1 MTFEELYYF
10 VVLVRED
17 NFLNAAETL
26 HISQSS
32 LTKHIQKLEKE
43 LNISLFDRNSRKAVI
58 TEAGKYF
65 YKEAVKLLKQ
75 KEKIIYNL
83 EKYKEGE
90 EIKVGVLPVF
100 NQYNL
105 NSVFKNFKEK
115 YPHIKINFEEGEE
128 ESLKSGILN
137 GKFDFIIARDF
148 SDKTIV
154 KEALVARDILI
165 AAVPEN
171 HTLTEKKSLALR
183 DLKDENLF
191 LMNKYTTVYQLIT
204 KLFDK
209 EKISPKITKT
219 ARAETIINCL
229 SFEKATALLPYSSF
243 KIFKNENL
251 KIIKLVPEIKIPVIL
266 MRNKK
271 SKITKD
277 MKEFI
282 NFFEKF

>member
-32 LTKHIQKLEKE
+32 LTKHIQKLEKK

-105 NSVFKNFKEK
+105 NSVFKNFKKK

-128 ESLKSGILN
+128 ESLKDGILN

-171 HTLTEKKSLALR
+171 HTLAEKKSLALR

-191 LMNKYTTVYQLIT
+191 LMNKYTTIYQLIT

-229 SFEKATALLPYSSF
+229 SFEKAAALLPYSSF

-251 KIIKLVPEIKIPVIL
+251 KIIKLIPEIKIPVIL

>member
-10 VVLVRED
+10 VVLVNED
-17 NFLNAAETL
+17 NFLNASETL

-43 LNISLFDRNSRKAVI
+43 LNISLFDRNSRKAII

-83 EKYKEGE
+83 KKYKESE
-90 EIKVGVLPVF
+90 EIEVGVLPVF

-105 NSVFKNFKEK
+105 NSIFKNFKEK

-128 ESLKSGILN
+128 ESLKDGILN
-137 GKFDFIIARDF
+137 GKFDFIIARDL

-154 KEALVARDILI
+154 KEAIIAHDILI
-165 AAVPEN
+165 VAVPEN
-171 HTLTEKKSLALR
+171 HILSKKKSLTFK
-183 DLKDENLF
+183 DLKNESLF
-191 LMNKYTTVYQLIT
+191 LMNKYTTVYQLII
-204 KLFDK
+204 KLFNK
-209 EKISPKITKT
+209 EKISPKISKT

-229 SFEKATALLPYSSF
+229 SFENGIALLPYSSL
-243 KIFKNENL
+243 KIFKNKNL
-251 KIIKLVPEIKIPVIL
+251 KIIKLVPEIKIPIIL

>member
-1 MTFEELYYF
+1 M
-10 VVLVRED
+10 
-17 NFLNAAETL
+17 
-26 HISQSS
+26 
-32 LTKHIQKLEKE
+32 
-43 LNISLFDRNSRKAVI
+43 
-58 TEAGKYF
+58 
-65 YKEAVKLLKQ
+65 
-75 KEKIIYNL
+75 
-83 EKYKEGE
+83 
-90 EIKVGVLPVF
+90 
-100 NQYNL
+100 
-105 NSVFKNFKEK
+105 
-115 YPHIKINFEEGEE
+115 
-128 ESLKSGILN
+128 
-137 GKFDFIIARDF
+137 
-148 SDKTIV
+148 
-154 KEALVARDILI
+154 KEALVAGDILI

-171 HTLTEKKSLALR
+171 HILAEKKSLALR

-191 LMNKYTTVYQLIT
+191 LMNRYTTVYQLIT
-204 KLFDK
+204 KLLNK

-229 SFEKATALLPYSSF
+229 SFENGTALLPYSSF

>member
-1 MTFEELYYF
+1 MTFDELYYF

-43 LNISLFDRNSRKAVI
+43 LDISLFDRNSRKAVI

-83 EKYKEGE
+83 EKYKSKE
-90 EIKVGVLPVF
+90 EIKIGVLPVF

-105 NSVFKNFKEK
+105 NSIFKNFKEK
-115 YPHIKINFEEGEE
+115 YPYIKINFEEGEE
-128 ESLKSGILN
+128 ESLKEGILN
-137 GKFDFIIARDF
+137 GKFDFIIARDL
-148 SDKTIV
+148 SDKTII
-154 KEALVARDILI
+154 KEAVVARDILI

-171 HTLTEKKSLALR
+171 HLLAEKKSLALK
-183 DLKDENLF
+183 DLKNENLF
-191 LMNKYTTVYQLIT
+191 LMNKYTTVYQIIT

-209 EKISPKITKT
+209 EKISPRITKT

-229 SFEKATALLPYSSF
+229 SFENGTALLPYSSF
-243 KIFKNENL
+243 KIFKNKNL
-251 KIIKLVPEIKIPVIL
+251 KIIKLVPEIKIPVVL

-271 SKITKD
+271 SKITKNMND
-277 MKEFI
+277 FI
-282 NFFEKF
+282 NFFENI

>member
-65 YKEAVKLLKQ
+65 YKESVKLLKQ

-83 EKYKEGE
+83 EKYKESE

-115 YPHIKINFEEGEE
+115 YPHIKLNFEEWEE
-128 ESLKSGILN
+128 ESLKDGILN

-171 HTLTEKKSLALR
+171 HILAEKKSLALR

-191 LMNKYTTVYQLIT
+191 LMNKYTTVYQFIT